1 MAVINNDVESTRN
14 GELTLNILARL
25 CEVFQEVFDDDDLV
39 VTRDTSAR
47 EVGEWDSLMHIN
59 LVLNVEK
66 EFSVRFSSSEVAVL
80 QNVGQLVDLID
91 AKRNNG

>member
-1 MAVINNDVESTRN
+1 M
-14 GELTLNILARL
+14 NILTRL
-25 CEVFQEVFDDDDLV
+25 CELFQEVFDDDDLV

-47 EVGEWDSLMHIN
+47 EVDEWDSLMHIN

-91 AKRNNG
+91 AKRNNV

>member
-1 MAVINNDVESTRN
+1 
-14 GELTLNILARL
+14 LNILTRL

-47 EVGEWDSLMHIN
+47 DVDEWDSLMHIN

-66 EFSVRFSSSEVAVL
+66 EFSVRFSSSEVAML
-80 QNVGQLVDLID
+80 QNVGQLIDLID
-91 AKRNNG
+91 AKRKNG

>member
-1 MAVINNDVESTRN
+1 
-14 GELTLNILARL
+14 L
-25 CEVFQEVFDDDDLV
+25 CELFQEVFDDDDLV

-47 EVGEWDSLMHIN
+47 EVDEWDSLMHIN

-91 AKRNNG
+91 AKRNNV